1 MSFICSA
8 CVPRLFVP
16 FLSPTSNSISRKITM
31 EFIKKNQQY
40 REVSE
45 REEDG
50 FHSDTEVESHHDA
63 EEKPYDPVTI
73 EKKYA
78 TARVEKPSRQR
89 RRRSRTSL
97 FVAEFRR
104 FRWII
109 DVVLLVIN
117 ISLSIVLLRGFNQEN
132 AMSTMQV
139 GSSFDGTGPDCI
151 SSSAKS
157 TIYFTNT
164 PLVPTK
170 IVKFAADEAFVPNDT
185 AEFFSDAT
193 LATWNTIMPIG
204 AGWGAPTQ
212 DTFFT
217 TSMTHQL
224 HCVFMMARIYAA
236 LSGNMTDM
244 LMSDYHS
251 HYLHC
256 VDYLRQGIMCSA
268 DLAMEPHEQTDPDDN
283 GPLDGSWNG
292 HHVCKAYEHVIPY
305 LEGEYYLA
313 SV

>member
-1 MSFICSA
+1 
-8 CVPRLFVP
+8 
-16 FLSPTSNSISRKITM
+16 M

-63 EEKPYDPVTI
+63 EEKPYDPATI

-132 AMSTMQV
+132 ATSTMQV
-139 GSSFDGTGPDCI
+139 GSSFDGTGPDRMSNSSNRPYSLLTLSQYPPKL
-151 SSSAKS
+151 SSSPQTRPS
-157 TIYFTNT
+157 YPTT
-164 PLVPTK
+164 P
-170 IVKFAADEAFVPNDT
+170 PNS
-185 AEFFSDAT
+185 SDPA
-193 LATWNTIMPIG
+193 G
-204 AGWGAPTQ
+204 AG
-212 DTFFT
+212 
-217 TSMTHQL
+217 
-224 HCVFMMARIYAA
+224 
-236 LSGNMTDM
+236 
-244 LMSDYHS
+244 
-251 HYLHC
+251 
-256 VDYLRQGIMCSA
+256 
-268 DLAMEPHEQTDPDDN
+268 
-283 GPLDGSWNG
+283 
-292 HHVCKAYEHVIPY
+292 
-305 LEGEYYLA
+305 
-313 SV
+313 

>member
-1 MSFICSA
+1 
-8 CVPRLFVP
+8 
-16 FLSPTSNSISRKITM
+16 M

-40 REVSE
+40 QEVSE

-50 FHSDTEVESHHDA
+50 YHSDTEVESQHDA
-63 EEKPYDPVTI
+63 QEKSYDPATS
-73 EKKYA
+73 EKQYS
-78 TARVEKPSRQR
+78 TARVQKPSRQR

-109 DVVLLVIN
+109 DVVLLIIN

-132 AMSTMQV
+132 ATSTMQV
-139 GSSFDGTGPDCI
+139 GSNFDGSGPDRT
-151 SSSAKS
+151 SPPPQSANRAANPS
-157 TIYFTNT
+157 A
-164 PLVPTK
+164 VPTK

-193 LATWNTIMPIG
+193 LATWNTMMPLG

-292 HHVCKAYEHVIPY
+292 HHVCKAYEHVIPF
-305 LEGEYYLA
+305 LEGEITYFCSA
-313 SV
+313 VACDD